1 MSTEHHNADQNN
13 GQPPIHSDVKFEP
26 ADINTRTILLYLFYL
41 ALAVAGTF
49 FISIYIFRFM
59 TEMAAKSDT
68 ALPPMRQGVEATLP
82 PEPRLQGVPGHTNDA
97 QEDLREK
104 ISADQAANERLGWID
119 QQSGIAQIPVEDAMK
134 LLVSKGLPG
143 ASAPPTGNKR

>member
-1 MSTEHHNADQNN
+1 MSTEHHNADQSS
-13 GQPPIHSDVKFEP
+13 GHPPIHSDVKFEP
-26 ADINTRTILLYLFYL
+26 TDINTRTILLYLFYL
-41 ALAVAGTF
+41 ALAVGATF
-49 FISIYIFRFM
+49 LVSVYIFRF
-59 TEMAAKSDT
+59 TTDMAAQSRT
-68 ALPPMRQGVEATLP
+68 PTPPMRQGVEATLP